1 MMKRDRRT
9 GIVIALV
16 ALIAM
21 TPSTGFAVGSG
32 GFENASFS
40 AKQLA
45 LGGTGTATPDEPAAI
60 SYNPA
65 GIVDLPGIQFQG
77 DANFIG
83 MWTFKNNSETGSTRS
98 SGTLSMVPT
107 AYFTVNPGKVFND
120 RLALGIGTDSPFGLM
135 NKYNSSDPATH
146 YTGWKNW
153 LKMYTIK
160 PTVAFKVTDK
170 LSVGGGP
177 MWYRIYDFGGIQA
190 YPNNLATLPPFPF
203 GAGTYTPDGQVRI
216 NTSGNHWGWQMG
228 LLFKPTEKHRFGYYF
243 RSPVVVKTSGQV
255 KVENSDFSAILGQG
269 RHNFETGVHTKV
281 SLPMNMT
288 WAYAYQPTKKTH
300 YEADFT
306 WSRWSTHKRLYFVTD
321 PSGNA
326 TDDAILNNIRAAD
339 KDWHDG
345 YGVQLGASH
354 QLTDKLTLRGGSWF
368 YFTPVP
374 QKHFTPA
381 VADSNH
387 LAVSIGLG
395 YNLSKYLTADLAYY
409 NAFYFTRRINND
421 IAESPYLVNSSV
433 DGRYFSYMQSF
444 TISLT
449 LKWDDIF
456 TRCSTKK
463 DTKEEVP
470 AATFIQ
476 AQSGQQQPAA

>member
-1 MMKRDRRT
+1 MMKKFLFLAT
-9 GIVIALV
+9 VLITVITFLV
-16 ALIAM
+16 PPNA
-21 TPSTGFAVGSG
+21 FAVGSG

-40 AKQLA
+40 AKQLS

-77 DANFIG
+77 NANFIG
-83 MWTFKNNSETGSTRS
+83 MWTFKDNDQTGSTRS

-107 AYFTVNPGKVFND
+107 AYLTINPGKIFCD
-120 RLALGIGTDSPFGLM
+120 RLALGVGMDSPFGLM
-135 NKYNSSDPATH
+135 NKYNSNDPATH
-146 YTGWKNW
+146 YTGWRNW

-160 PTVAFKVTDK
+160 PTIAYKFTDK
-170 LSVGGGP
+170 LSIGGGP
-177 MWYRIYDFGGIQA
+177 MWYRIEDFGGIQG
-190 YPNNLATLPPFPF
+190 YPNNLATLPF
-203 GAGTYTPDGQVRI
+203 GTTPDGQVRI

-228 LLFKPTEKHRFGYYF
+228 LLLKPTEKHRLGYYF
-243 RSPVVVKTSGQV
+243 RSPVVVKTSGLV
-255 KVENSDFSAILGQG
+255 KVENSDFTAIGGVG

-288 WAYAYQPTKKTH
+288 WAYAFQPTEKTH

-306 WSRWSTHKRLYFVTD
+306 WSHWRTHKRLYFVTD

-345 YGVQLGASH
+345 YGIQLGASH
-354 QLTDKLTLRGGSWF
+354 KLTDKFTLRGGSWF

-374 QKHFTPA
+374 QKAFTPA
-381 VADSNH
+381 VPDSNH
-387 LAVSIGLG
+387 LAVSLGLG
-395 YNLSKYLTADLAYY
+395 YALTKNLVADVAYY
-409 NAFYFTRRINND
+409 NAFYFTRRINNTVGEN
-421 IAESPYLVNSSV
+421 AALLNSSV
-433 DGRYFSYMQSF
+433 DGKYYSYMQSF
-444 TISLT
+444 TFSLT
-449 LKWDDIF
+449 FKWDDVF
-456 TRCSTKK
+456 KRCCDKK
-463 DTKEEVP
+463 AVKTEAP

-476 AQSGQQQPAA
+476 TQAGQ